1 MTEPAVAPAA
11 PAAAPPVEKRICEKC
26 RQSYPLDNFAHG
38 IANQACVCTRCLR
51 VMGYK
56 VP

>member
-1 MTEPAVAPAA
+1 MTEPVVAPAA
-11 PAAAPPVEKRICEKC
+11 APAPPVEKRICEKC

-38 IANQACVCTRCLR
+38 VANQACVCTRCLR

>member
-1 MTEPAVAPAA
+1 MPESTPPPADSAITP
-11 PAAAPPVEKRICEKC
+11 KLTCEKC
-26 RQSYPLDNFAHG
+26 RNEYTLEHFQHG
-38 IANQACVCTRCLR
+38 VEDQACVCTRCLR